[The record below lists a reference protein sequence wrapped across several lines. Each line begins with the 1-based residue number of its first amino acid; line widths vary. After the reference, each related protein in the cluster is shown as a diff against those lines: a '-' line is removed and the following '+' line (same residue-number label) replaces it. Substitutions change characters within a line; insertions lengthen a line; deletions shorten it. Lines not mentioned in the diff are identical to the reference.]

1 MKKSIFVTLLFLVVS
16 VGVAMAQEQPYY
28 GGSKGD
34 FAVSFDVLTISSKYE
49 VRGLYMISDR
59 LMLDVAGKIDVYEDF
74 SNYERVGSDGA
85 TTESTRISQLK
96 NDSEM
101 ISVGVN
107 YLLRPGERIQPFVGG
122 NICVERSGSFSGVSN
137 EGGVS
142 QENSSDVWSY
152 GLCAVF
158 GVDYFITNRISVSG
172 RISAGAF
179 FEDRYEKA
187 STQERHFQGLRLRTN
202 TSTVLLNFYF

>member
-1 MKKSIFVTLLFLVVS
+1 M
-16 VGVAMAQEQPYY
+16 GVAVAQEQPYY

-74 SNYERVGSDGA
+74 SNYGSVGSDGA

-122 NICVERSGSFSGVSN
+122 NIYVERSGSFSGVSN
-137 EGGVS
+137 EGGV
-142 QENSSDVWSY
+142 
-152 GLCAVF
+152 
-158 GVDYFITNRISVSG
+158 
-172 RISAGAF
+172 
-179 FEDRYEKA
+179 
-187 STQERHFQGLRLRTN
+187 
-202 TSTVLLNFYF
+202 